1 MGTIAYDAE
10 TGETLADLNRPGE
23 TVVLARGGKGGRGN
37 ARFTSSTNQAPKA
50 SENGEPGEE
59 LYVRLELKILADV
72 ALIGFPNVGKSTL
85 ISVVSTQDQ
94 R

>member
-1 MGTIAYDAE
+1 
-10 TGETLADLNRPGE
+10 LNRPGE